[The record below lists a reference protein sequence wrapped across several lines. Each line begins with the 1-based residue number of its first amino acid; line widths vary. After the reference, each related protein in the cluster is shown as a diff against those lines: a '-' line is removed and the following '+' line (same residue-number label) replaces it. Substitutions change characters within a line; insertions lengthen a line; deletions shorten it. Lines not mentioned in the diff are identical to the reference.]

1 MKKQSIS
8 RRSFARR
15 VAAASAGVMIVP
27 RHVLGGPGFQAPSA
41 TLNVAAIGAGG
52 MGASNM
58 SQLTSQNIVAICD
71 VDFERVEG
79 SLMGGD
85 GKLREDRAD
94 LQKAYSKAKRYS
106 DFRKMLDEQQD
117 IDAVVIATPDH
128 VHAVAANQAM
138 KMGKHVYVQKP
149 LTYTVEESRVL
160 RKTAEETGVVT
171 QMGNQGHSLD
181 DTRRIVELV
190 RGGALG
196 NVTEA
201 HIWTNR
207 PKGYWPQGVPRPA
220 EIDQV
225 PENLD
230 WDLWLG
236 PARYRPYNEIY
247 HPFNWRGWV
256 DFGVGALGDMGAH
269 LIDQTYWALELDQ
282 PTKIETRHTPWGGPE
297 DNPAT
302 YPLATIT
309 YYEFDRGGEE
319 PFKLTW
325 YDGGLMPATPEEMP
339 ADMQMNPGG
348 GALIIGDKAKL
359 MHETYGSNPRLLT
372 KDTKSAADAG
382 EMAGAETDVPK
393 SMPRVQEESHEMNWA
408 KACMG
413 EAEISCPFSYAARLN
428 ETMLL
433 GVVALQAGQPIE
445 YDGANMKI
453 TNLPDAEQHLKREYR
468 EGWSLEG

>member
-8 RRSFARR
+8 RRSFVGR

-41 TLNVAAIGAGG
+41 TLNIAAIGAGG
-52 MGASNM
+52 MGAANM
-58 SQLTSQNIVAICD
+58 SALTSQNIVAICD
-71 VDFERVEG
+71 VDFERVEN
-79 SLMGGD
+79 SLMGRD

-128 VHAVAANQAM
+128 THAVAANQAM

-160 RKTAEETGVVT
+160 KKTAKETGVVT
-171 QMGNQGHSLD
+171 QMGNQGHSMD

-196 NVTEA
+196 NVTES

-207 PKGYWPQGVPRPA
+207 PIWPQGVPRPN

-225 PENLD
+225 PDNLD

-236 PARYRPYNEIY
+236 PARYRPYIEDVY
-247 HPFNWRGWV
+247 HPFAWRGWV

-269 LIDQTYWALELDQ
+269 LIDQTYWALELKQ
-282 PTKIETRHTPWGGPE
+282 PTKIETRHTPWGGPP

-302 YPLATIT
+302 YPLATVT
-309 YYEFDRGGEE
+309 YYEFDRGEGNE
-319 PFKLTW
+319 PFKMTW

-339 ADMQMNPGG
+339 TDMQMDPGG

-359 MHETYGSNPRLLT
+359 MHETYGRNPRILS
-372 KDTKSAADAG
+372 KEKEVG
-382 EMAGAETDVPK
+382 EMDVPK

-413 EAEISCPFSYAARLN
+413 EAEISCPFSYAADLN
-428 ETMLL
+428 EAMLL
-433 GVVALQAGQPIE
+433 GIVALQAGQPIE
-445 YDGANMKI
+445 YDSANMKI
-453 TNLPDAEQHLKREYR
+453 TNLPEAEQYLKREYR

>member
-1 MKKQSIS
+1 MNKHSIS
-8 RRSFARR
+8 RRSFVGR
-15 VAAASAGVMIVP
+15 VAAASAGVMVVP
-27 RHVLGGPGFQAPSA
+27 RHVLGGPGFQAPSD

-52 MGASNM
+52 MGSSNM
-58 SQLTSQNIVAICD
+58 SALTSQNIVAICD

-85 GKLREDRAD
+85 GKLREDRAA

-117 IDAVVIATPDH
+117 IEAVVIATPDH
-128 VHAVAANQAM
+128 VHAVAANRAM

-160 RKTAEETGVVT
+160 RKTAKETGVVT

-190 RGGALG
+190 RGGAIG

-207 PKGYWPQGVPRPA
+207 PKGYWPQGIPRPE
-220 EIDQV
+220 EIDPI
-225 PENLD
+225 PESLD
-230 WDLWLG
+230 WDLWLAG
-236 PARYRPYNEIY
+236 TRYRPYNDIY
-247 HPFNWRGWV
+247 APFNWRGWV
-256 DFGVGALGDMGAH
+256 DFGAGALGDMGAH
-269 LIDQTYWALELDQ
+269 LIDQTYWALELNQ

-297 DNPAT
+297 DDPAT
-302 YPLATIT
+302 FPLATIT
-309 YYEFDRGGEE
+309 YYEFDRGDGAD

-339 ADMQMNPGG
+339 ADMQMDPGG
-348 GALIIGDKAKL
+348 GGLIIGDKGKL
-359 MHETYGSNPRLLT
+359 LHETYGRNPRLLPE
-372 KDTKSAADAG
+372 SLEEEA
-382 EMAGAETDVPK
+382 TDIPK
-393 SMPRVQEESHEMNWA
+393 TMPRVEAESHEMNWA

-413 EAEISCPFSYAARLN
+413 QAEISCPFDYAARLT

-433 GVVALQAGQPIE
+433 GLVALRAGQPIE
-445 YDGANMKI
+445 YDSANMKI
-453 TNLPDAEQHLKREYR
+453 PSMPDAEQYLTREYR